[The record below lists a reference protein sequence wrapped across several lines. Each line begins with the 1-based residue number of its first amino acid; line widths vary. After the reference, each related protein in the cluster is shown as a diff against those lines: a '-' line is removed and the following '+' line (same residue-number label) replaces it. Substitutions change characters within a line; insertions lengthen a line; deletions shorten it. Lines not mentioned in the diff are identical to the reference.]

1 MNPPGIVKIHIMRST
16 EAELRQADILFDFDV
31 CGWPR
36 KLNNLTR
43 CKMPIVSV
51 IAFYV
56 HQLREITDSK
66 RELEQPAC
74 GSRYACH
81 LLP

>member
-1 MNPPGIVKIHIMRST
+1 MRGT
-16 EAELRQADILFDFDV
+16 EVELRQADILFDFDV

-51 IAFYV
+51 IAFAHICSGKLQIANV
-56 HQLREITDSK
+56 SWS
-66 RELEQPAC
+66 
-74 GSRYACH
+74 SRHVEVAMLVIFCRRPFPR
-81 LLP
+81 LT